1 MEAGDF
7 FRGAANHLGRAK
19 TLFARGKQKPE
30 HYFYCALELR
40 FGIESRLREY
50 LQYQEHVAE
59 KKKRGWQ
66 IAALGREV
74 EQAFS
79 GCVQEVR
86 IDVWSGG
93 FPMVRCKYTPVTP
106 ALRGIGEK
114 LGNYLH
120 APKNDDLRELEQ
132 WKDFEL
138 ILEQGLSLLSYA
150 CSGNLPAVTLIESGS
165 KPKQGRLNLS
175 VPEEQN
181 EVLKELFRRKAE
193 ILMKVSYCDPAEG

>member
-1 MEAGDF
+1 MEASEF
-7 FRGAANHLGRAK
+7 FRGAVNHLSRAES
-19 TLFARGKQKPE
+19 LFAQGKQKPE
-30 HYFYCALELR
+30 YYFYCALELR

-66 IAALGREV
+66 IAVLGREV

-93 FPMVRCKYTPVTP
+93 YPMVRCKYTPVTP
-106 ALRGIGEK
+106 ELRGIGEK

-120 APKNDDLRELEQ
+120 APKKEDLRELAQ
-132 WKDFEL
+132 WNDFEAML
-138 ILEQGLSLLSYA
+138 KQGLSLLGYA
-150 CSGNLPAVTLIESGS
+150 CSGNLLGVPLVASGT
-165 KPKQGRLNLS
+165 KPKQGQLNLS
-175 VPEEQN
+175 VPGEQSA
-181 EVLKELFRRKAE
+181 VLKELFKRNAE
-193 ILMKVSYCDPAEG
+193 ILMKVSYCDPSGF